1 MGLFGRIRQ
10 AFTIHTKEPVTTK
23 DPAPEGGLII
33 NQEVDREA
41 LLNKFLS
48 HITPTELKP
57 QTTLQELKPVK
68 FQSVTAADFP
78 VLPVSTQLE
87 KKINELQKISASIEK
102 KVPDPGSVTALDFSG
117 FKVNYAHVLNP
128 AQLAGVV
135 TIDKP
140 VLCIAGAGS
149 GKTRVIVHR
158 VSYLIEKGID
168 PQAILLLTFTR
179 KAANEMLQRVETLL
193 QDKNVGKVT
202 GGTFHSF
209 ASYVLRKYAG
219 MLNLP
224 PNFTIIDTS
233 DSEDIIDLIR
243 TELKFN
249 TKDQRFPK
257 KGRIYEIISYSRN
270 KHCSIRDII
279 LRQFTGLE
287 EKIPDLELIF
297 SAYTRYKKISHIL
310 DFDDLMDV
318 LNESLKNNLKFR
330 EIMQNAYLYVMV
342 DEFQDTNVVQNEIV
356 QLIAARHRRL
366 MVVGDDSQSIYAFRG
381 ADYENIL
388 RFPQIFPECIVVK
401 IEENYRSN
409 QHILDFTNCIIDNAR
424 IGYKKKLFTRHHNQH
439 MPILHR
445 AYGQDD
451 EAVFIVDR
459 IMDLIEQ
466 GVPLNQIAVLNRADW
481 HNRYIQAE
489 LSKRGI
495 PYVVVGGFKFNERM
509 HVRDV
514 VAFLRLTFNPSD
526 AVSWH
531 RVLKYIGGIGQITA
545 SLVIST
551 IQESDN
557 SFAFEAFRHKKFYDD
572 LYDMGLMLSRASQ
585 PTWTLTQKIEIIRDY
600 YAPLLKAREEDY
612 LHRMQDIDVL
622 IDLSKKYKNLDRF
635 LSDFALDPPSKRV
648 ADQSTP
654 LIDECEEE
662 GKVTVST
669 VHSAK
674 GLEWYAVFIPHALD
688 GMFPSNRA
696 TDIEE
701 MEEERRLFYVAC
713 SRAKEELYITVPRNI
728 YSYDAFFHL
737 PSRFLIEI
745 EKDKYILFTQVSYQT
760 TDSIGLIILSVTKI
774 K

>member
-1 MGLFGRIRQ
+1 MGLFDRIRFLMQ
-10 AFTIHTKEPVTTK
+10 KSRGII
-23 DPAPEGGLII
+23 PEETETGSDKIMSSRQGV
-33 NQEVDREA
+33 NRED
-41 LLNKFLS
+41 LLNEFLNR
-48 HITPTELKP
+48 ITPHETNPELAWYHD
-57 QTTLQELKPVK
+57 QPVN
-68 FQSVTAADFP
+68 FRSISAADFP
-78 VLPVSTQLE
+78 VMESSTKLE
-87 KKINELQKISASIEK
+87 KKILELQGIAESIEK
-102 KVPDPGSVTALDFSG
+102 KKAETESIGMTDFSK
-117 FKVNYAHVLNP
+117 FKINYAHALNP

-135 TIDKP
+135 SIDKP
-140 VLCIAGAGS
+140 MLCIAGAGS

-158 VSYLIEKGID
+158 VSYMIEKGID
-168 PQAILLLTFTR
+168 PQSILLLTFTR
-179 KAANEMLQRVETLL
+179 KAAQEMLLRVETLL

-209 ASYVLRKYAG
+209 ASYVLRKYSN

-224 PNFTIIDTS
+224 SNFTIVDTS

-249 TKDQRFPK
+249 SKDKKFPK
-257 KGRIYEIISYSRN
+257 KGRIYDIISYSRN
-270 KHCSIRDII
+270 KQSTIREII
-279 LRQFTGLE
+279 LKQYSGLE
-287 EKIPDLELIF
+287 ERIADIELIYL
-297 SAYTRYKKISHIL
+297 AYTRYKKASRIL

-318 LNESLKNNLKFR
+318 LNESLRTNLHFR
-330 EIMQNAYLYVMV
+330 DIMQESYQYVMV
-342 DEFQDTNVVQNEIV
+342 DEFQDTNAVQNEIV
-356 QLIAARHRRL
+356 QLISAKHRRL

-388 RFPQIFPECIVVK
+388 RFPRVYPECVVVK

-409 QHILDFTNCIIDNAR
+409 KPILDFTNCIIDNAR
-424 IGYKKKLFTRHHNQH
+424 IGYKKKLFTQNHNHH
-439 MPILHR
+439 MPVVHR

-451 EAVFIVDR
+451 EAAFIVDR
-459 IMDLIEQ
+459 ILELREV
-466 GVPLNQIAVLNRADW
+466 GVPLDQIAILNRADW

-489 LSKRGI
+489 MSRRGI

-514 VAFLRLTFNPSD
+514 VAFLRLTHNPSD

-531 RVLKYIGGIGQITA
+531 RVLKYIGGVGQVTA
-545 SLVIST
+545 SHVIST
-551 IQESDN
+551 IQDSHDRF
-557 SFAFEAFRHKKFYDD
+557 SFEAFRQKKFYDE
-572 LYDMGLMLSRASQ
+572 LYEMGLMLSKASQ
-585 PTWTLTQKIEIIRDY
+585 PVYSLTQKIEIIRDY

-612 LHRMQDIDVL
+612 LNRMQDIEVL
-622 IDLSKKYKNLDRF
+622 VDLSKKYKNLDRF

-648 ADQSTP
+648 ADQSVP
-654 LIDECEEE
+654 LIDEGDEN

-713 SRAKEELYITVPRNI
+713 SRAKEELYITLPRNI

-745 EKDKYILFTQVSYQT
+745 DKDKFVL
-760 TDSIGLIILSVTKI
+760 DNRG
-774 K
+774 

>member
-1 MGLFGRIRQ
+1 MGLFGRIKKALAKSTKKTAEMQ
-10 AFTIHTKEPVTTK
+10 AWHQEPNETGPNADDKE
-23 DPAPEGGLII
+23 E
-33 NQEVDREA
+33 

-48 HITPTELKP
+48 RIVPRETGLQPTF
-57 QTTLQELKPVK
+57 QEPGPVS
-68 FQSVTAADFP
+68 FHSLTAADFP
-78 VLPVSTQLE
+78 TLPVPTELE
-87 KKINELQKISASIEK
+87 KKILELRRITASIDQRESDRG
-102 KVPDPGSVTALDFSG
+102 PTLNLDFSK
-117 FKVNYAHVLNP
+117 FKVNYAHVLNA

-158 VSYLIEKGID
+158 VSYLIEKGVD
-168 PQAILLLTFTR
+168 PQSVLLLTFTR
-179 KAANEMLQRVETLL
+179 KAANEMLLRVETLL

-209 ASYVLRKYAG
+209 ASYVLRKYAN

-224 PNFTIIDTS
+224 PNFTIVDNS

-249 TKDQRFPK
+249 TKDQKFPK
-257 KGRIYEIISYSRN
+257 KGRIYDIISYSRN
-270 KHCSIRDII
+270 KQSTIRDII
-279 LRQFTGLE
+279 LKQYTGLE
-287 EKIPDLELIF
+287 NRIPDIELIY
-297 SAYTRYKKISHIL
+297 SAYTRYKKASQIL

-318 LNESLKNNLKFR
+318 LNESLKINPKFR
-330 EIMQNAYLYVMV
+330 EILQETYQYVMV
-342 DEFQDTNVVQNEIV
+342 DEFQDTNAVQNEIV
-356 QLIAARHRRL
+356 QMIAGKHRRL

-388 RFPQIFPECIVVK
+388 RFPQVYPDCFVVK

-409 QHILDFTNCIIDNAR
+409 QHILDFTNCIIDHSK

-439 MPILHR
+439 MPVVHR

-459 IMDLIEQ
+459 IMELIEQ
-466 GVPLNQIAVLNRADW
+466 GVPLHQIAVLNRADW

-531 RVLKYIGGIGQITA
+531 RVLKYIGGIGQVTA
-545 SLVIST
+545 SHVIST
-551 IQESDN
+551 IQDSGN
-557 SFAFEAFRHKKFYDD
+557 RFSFEAFRQKKFYDD
-572 LYDMGLMLSRASQ
+572 LYEMGLMLSTASQ
-585 PTWTLTQKIEIIRDY
+585 PNYTLTQKISIIRDY

-612 LHRMQDIDVL
+612 LQRMQDIEVL
-622 IDLSKKYKNLDRF
+622 VDLSRKYKSMDRF
-635 LSDFALDPPSKRV
+635 LSDFALDPPSKRI

-654 LIDECEEE
+654 LIDEGEEN
-662 GKVTVST
+662 GKITVST

-696 TDIEE
+696 TDLEE

-745 EKDKYILFTQVSYQT
+745 NHDKYIL
-760 TDSIGLIILSVTKI
+760 GE
-774 K
+774 